1 MSGFDEVELRGIGNL
16 SIRQTGSESLTVEA
30 EEEVLPKIKT
40 EVVNNRLII
49 GPEPNTGIQTSEP
62 INYEL
67 TVKDLR
73 ALKLSGSGDI
83 SAQDIITDKISTTI
97 SGSGTVGIS
106 GSADSQEVNI
116 SGSGEYRAEDL
127 ESKEAKID
135 VSGSGSAIVN
145 ASEALDAKVS
155 GSGSV
160 EYVGNPTVKK
170 DVSGSGRV
178 SKH

>member
-1 MSGFDEVELRGIGNL
+1 M
-16 SIRQTGSESLTVEA
+16 
-30 EEEVLPKIKT
+30 
-40 EVVNNRLII
+40 II

-62 INYEL
+62 INYLL

-73 ALKLSGSGDI
+73 ALKLSGSGSIDAEDI
-83 SAQDIITDKISTTI
+83 STDKLFTTT
-97 SGSGTVGIS
+97 SGSGAVEIS
-106 GSADSQEVNI
+106 GGADRQEISV

-127 ESKEAKID
+127 QSKEAKIG

-145 ASEALDAKVS
+145 ASEVLDAKVS

-160 EYVGNPTVKK
+160 EYVRDPTVKK
-170 DVSGSGRV
+170 EVSGSGRV

>member
-1 MSGFDEVELRGIGNL
+1 MSGFDEVELRGIGTL
-16 SIRQTGSESLTVEA
+16 SIRQTGSESLSVEA
-30 EEEVLPKIKT
+30 EEDVLPKIRT
-40 EVVNNRLII
+40 EVVNDRLII
-49 GPEPNTGIQTSEP
+49 GPEPNTSIQTSEP

-67 TVKDLR
+67 TVKDLHT
-73 ALKLSGSGDI
+73 LKLSGSGDI
-83 SAQDIITDKISTTI
+83 NAQDIGTDKLSTTI
-97 SGSGTVGIS
+97 SGSGAVEIS
-106 GSADSQEVNI
+106 GSADSQEVDI

-127 ESKEAKID
+127 QSKEAKIG
-135 VSGSGSAIVN
+135 VGGSGSAIVN

-160 EYVGNPTVKK
+160 EYIGNPTVEK